1 MMSEEQ
7 LRQWRDQEVARCRAI
22 VNPKQQKME
31 QRILYI
37 LNTILEEDVY

>member
-7 LRQWRDQEVARCRAI
+7 IREWRDQEVSRCNDIA
-22 VNPKQQKME
+22 NPTQKKKE

-37 LNTILEEDVY
+37 LNAVLEEDVY